1 MKRIRIPVLFLA
13 AAVLVT
19 LTACGS
25 QSPPNTSDSGQKQP
39 GQTVSSKD
47 PEKAPEDM
55 FPAELQET
63 WIHFD
68 TVGGGEAVT
77 RLTLMEDGTAQ
88 MPVLS
93 EIGELLA
100 LCVGTWSAENKILT
114 LTMTPD
120 PTLDPFFPADW
131 ETIGGEYHYRIA
143 ENGWLY
149 LSDLGNPCPIIPYM
163 SDMTV
168 SFESSADFAE
178 REERESELLGAVLQY
193 YQVEY
198 GEEYPG
204 WAEVDS
210 RNVDGT
216 VSIRLCEDMGDHIAT
231 AAWYT
236 VDLAT
241 FIGWDDMAGGEID
254 FSLYC
259 D

>member
-93 EIGELLA
+93 ETGELLA
-100 LCVGTWSAENKILT
+100 LCAGTWSAENRILT

-120 PTLDPFFPADW
+120 PALGPFFPTDW

-178 REERESELLGAVLQY
+178 REEKEAELLGAVLRY

-216 VSIRLCEDMGDHIAT
+216 VSIKLCEDMEDHVAT
-231 AAWYT
+231 APTARSPMS
-236 VDLAT
+236 
-241 FIGWDDMAGGEID
+241 F
-254 FSLYC
+254 
-259 D
+259 